1 MNKTTIVLCIYDDLL
16 NGIKINSGICRKS
29 YGISE
34 TTFYRYISIIRAHFW
49 ESQMIDVVFDVKKQ
63 TYLLEKNTVEISRNC
78 AN

>member
-34 TTFYRYISIIRAHFW
+34 TTFYRYISIIRAHIW

>member
-16 NGIKINSGICRKS
+16 NGNKINSGICRKS

-34 TTFYRYISIIRAHFW
+34 TTFYRYISIIRAHIW